1 MSKKTTKFFLTLTG
15 ILGLTQLFATEIY
28 PFYLE
33 RQDGTVLEGYFSP
46 PSTSGAPIIFAIQGS
61 SCESVLGWHKS
72 LSDQASALGL
82 GVIALEKQG
91 ISREGIDLFAY
102 SQTNCLQNRFEDYVA
117 CLANAHFICPGWEG
131 KPIFWG
137 ESEGGMLAASLAGQT
152 PETAAVLLFGAGGGM
167 KPREEVKWVLQH
179 RLEKQGTMQ
188 DEIDEYMS
196 FLDEQMDAMIL
207 DPAPEKQFLGNT
219 YKWWASFLAA
229 EEAAAPLNQH
239 SLPICLIHGA
249 KDSQIPVVSADLAA
263 EGLAKTNALTYL
275 RLEGYGHDLDTA
287 DVHDA
292 TSRWLA
298 SVLFGEEPSEGILIA
313 QAALPAS
320 TSLENAQTD
329 MSGYI
334 FNRGKNK
341 DKGEGD
347 GGGKGEVHGSVGGGR
362 DSNGNESAS
371 VDVGGSYHSD
381 SGWNG
386 GIDGGASRSR
396 DRDGNTTTEVHVE
409 AHGGYDF

>member
-15 ILGLTQLFATEIY
+15 IFGLTQVFATEMY

-46 PSTSGAPIIFAIQGS
+46 PSTSGAPIIFAVQGS

-102 SQTNCLQNRFEDYVA
+102 SKTNCLQNRLEDYVA
-117 CLANAHFICPGWEG
+117 CLANAHLICPGWEG

-137 ESEGGMLAASLAGQT
+137 ESEGGMLAASLAGQI

-167 KPREEVKWVLQH
+167 KPREEVKWALQH
-179 RLEKQGTMQ
+179 RLEKQGAMQ
-188 DEIDEYMS
+188 DEIDGYVG

-207 DPAPEKQFLGNT
+207 DPTPEKQFLGNT

-229 EEAAAPLNQH
+229 EEAAAPLNQQ

-249 KDSQIPVVSADLAA
+249 EDSQIPVISADLAA

-275 RLEGYGHDLDTA
+275 RLEGYGHELNTT
-287 DVHDA
+287 DVQDVVC
-292 TSRWLA
+292 RWLT
-298 SVLFGEEPSEGILIA
+298 SVLFGQELSDGSLIA
-313 QAALPAS
+313 QADPSVS
-320 TSLENAQTD
+320 TSLEDSQAD
-329 MSGYI
+329 MSDYV
-334 FNRGKNK
+334 FSRGKKNK
-341 DKGEGD
+341 EKE
-347 GGGKGEVHGSVGGGR
+347 GKGEIHGSFDVKGSEEEVKGGASVKGAY
-362 DSNGNESAS
+362 DFGNGFSAG
-371 VDVGGSYHSD
+371 VDVGGS
-381 SGWNG
+381 GRK
-386 GIDGGASRSR
+386 DG
-396 DRDGNTTTEVHVE
+396 DGNARGEVHGKIE
-409 AHGGYDF
+409 GSYGF